1 MTKRIKIKKQVYYIL
16 IGIVLIIMASIF
28 GNYKYKE
35 YKYHQTYE
43 YKLLNHG
50 YKGEDVTKI
59 LNNFSEKDYNYFLN
73 NDVNENYIKLLDEK
87 YFLKKNFYKYI
98 EYMNNNKKLDLTS
111 VVRNINIHLDKNF
124 YEEEFNTDVSKDT
137 SMLVNKYY
145 LLGSDY
151 APSDLVTI
159 SQTYSWGDAGSQKT
173 RKVTYDAFLEMWNAA
188 QEEQGY
194 YLMVSSSYRSY
205 QEQEIVYN
213 NYKKTRGQ
221 KYADSIAARPG
232 ASEHQ
237 TGLAIDF
244 AYYENGIYNDDV
256 KENDKEA
263 IWLKNNAWKYGFI
276 LRYPK
281 GKENVTGYNFEPWHF
296 RFVGLK
302 LAKYLFKNDLT
313 LEEYYKNSN
322 ITL

>member
-1 MTKRIKIKKQVYYIL
+1 MDL
-16 IGIVLIIMASIF
+16 
-28 GNYKYKE
+28 
-35 YKYHQTYE
+35 
-43 YKLLNHG
+43 
-50 YKGEDVTKI
+50 DVT
-59 LNNFSEKDYNYFLN
+59 
-73 NDVNENYIKLLDEK
+73 V
-87 YFLKKNFYKYI
+87 
-98 EYMNNNKKLDLTS
+98 
-111 VVRNINIHLDKNF
+111 
-124 YEEEFNTDVSKDT
+124 
-137 SMLVNKYY
+137 LVNKKNMLDSSYVPLKMY
-145 LLGSDY
+145 VVDENEGNFHQFKDASLKPMLRSDIKEYVDKLINDAQGLGLPIIVDS
-151 APSDLVTI
+151 
-159 SQTYSWGDAGSQKT
+159 G
-173 RKVTYDAFLEMWNAA
+173 
-188 QEEQGY
+188 
-194 YLMVSSSYRSY
+194 YRSY
-205 QEQEIVYN
+205 
-213 NYKKTRGQ
+213 NYQQVVLDALIKEKGDEAF
-221 KYADSIAARPG
+221 KLVALPG

-302 LAKYLFKNDLT
+302 LAKYLFKNNLT

>member
-1 MTKRIKIKKQVYYIL
+1 MDL
-16 IGIVLIIMASIF
+16 
-28 GNYKYKE
+28 
-35 YKYHQTYE
+35 
-43 YKLLNHG
+43 
-50 YKGEDVTKI
+50 DVT
-59 LNNFSEKDYNYFLN
+59 
-73 NDVNENYIKLLDEK
+73 V
-87 YFLKKNFYKYI
+87 
-98 EYMNNNKKLDLTS
+98 
-111 VVRNINIHLDKNF
+111 
-124 YEEEFNTDVSKDT
+124 
-137 SMLVNKYY
+137 LVNKKNMLDSSYVPLKMY
-145 LLGSDY
+145 VVDENEGNFHQFKDASLKQMLRSDIKEYVDKLINDAQGLGLPIIVDS
-151 APSDLVTI
+151 
-159 SQTYSWGDAGSQKT
+159 G
-173 RKVTYDAFLEMWNAA
+173 
-188 QEEQGY
+188 
-194 YLMVSSSYRSY
+194 YRSY
-205 QEQEIVYN
+205 
-213 NYKKTRGQ
+213 NYQQVVLDALIKEKGDEAF
-221 KYADSIAARPG
+221 KLVALPG

>member
-1 MTKRIKIKKQVYYIL
+1 MDL
-16 IGIVLIIMASIF
+16 
-28 GNYKYKE
+28 
-35 YKYHQTYE
+35 
-43 YKLLNHG
+43 
-50 YKGEDVTKI
+50 DVT
-59 LNNFSEKDYNYFLN
+59 
-73 NDVNENYIKLLDEK
+73 V
-87 YFLKKNFYKYI
+87 
-98 EYMNNNKKLDLTS
+98 
-111 VVRNINIHLDKNF
+111 
-124 YEEEFNTDVSKDT
+124 
-137 SMLVNKYY
+137 LVNKEHI
-145 LLGSDY
+145 LDKDY
-151 APSDLVTI
+151 VP
-159 SQTYSWGDAGSQKT
+159 
-173 RKVTYDAFLEMWNAA
+173 LEMYVVDENENNFHQYKDASLKPMLRSDIKEYVDKLINDA
-188 QEEQGY
+188 QELG
-194 YLMVSSSYRSY
+194 LPIIVDSGYRSFKY
-205 QEQEIVYN
+205 QQVVLDALIKEKGDEAFKLV
-213 NYKKTRGQ
+213 
-221 KYADSIAARPG
+221 ALPG
-232 ASEHQ
+232 SSEHQ

>member
-1 MTKRIKIKKQVYYIL
+1 MDL
-16 IGIVLIIMASIF
+16 
-28 GNYKYKE
+28 
-35 YKYHQTYE
+35 
-43 YKLLNHG
+43 
-50 YKGEDVTKI
+50 DVT
-59 LNNFSEKDYNYFLN
+59 
-73 NDVNENYIKLLDEK
+73 V
-87 YFLKKNFYKYI
+87 
-98 EYMNNNKKLDLTS
+98 
-111 VVRNINIHLDKNF
+111 
-124 YEEEFNTDVSKDT
+124 
-137 SMLVNKYY
+137 LVNKEHI
-145 LLGSDY
+145 LDEDY
-151 APSDLVTI
+151 VP
-159 SQTYSWGDAGSQKT
+159 
-173 RKVTYDAFLEMWNAA
+173 LEMYVVDENENNFHQFKDASLKPMLRSDIKEYVDKLINDA
-188 QEEQGY
+188 QELG
-194 YLMVSSSYRSY
+194 LPIIVDSGYRSFKY
-205 QEQEIVYN
+205 QQVVLDALIKEKGDEAFKLV
-213 NYKKTRGQ
+213 
-221 KYADSIAARPG
+221 ALPG

>member
-1 MTKRIKIKKQVYYIL
+1 MKDL
-16 IGIVLIIMASIF
+16 
-28 GNYKYKE
+28 
-35 YKYHQTYE
+35 
-43 YKLLNHG
+43 
-50 YKGEDVTKI
+50 DVT
-59 LNNFSEKDYNYFLN
+59 
-73 NDVNENYIKLLDEK
+73 V
-87 YFLKKNFYKYI
+87 
-98 EYMNNNKKLDLTS
+98 
-111 VVRNINIHLDKNF
+111 
-124 YEEEFNTDVSKDT
+124 
-137 SMLVNKYY
+137 LVNKEHI
-145 LLGSDY
+145 LDKDY
-151 APSDLVTI
+151 VP
-159 SQTYSWGDAGSQKT
+159 
-173 RKVTYDAFLEMWNAA
+173 LEMYVVDENENNFHQFKDASLKPMLRSDIKEYVDKLINDA
-188 QEEQGY
+188 QELG
-194 YLMVSSSYRSY
+194 LPIIVDSGYRSY
-205 QEQEIVYN
+205 
-213 NYKKTRGQ
+213 NYQQVVLDALIKEKGDEAF
-221 KYADSIAARPG
+221 KLVALPG

-281 GKENVTGYNFEPWHF
+281 GKEDVTGYNFEPWHF

>member
-1 MTKRIKIKKQVYYIL
+1 MDLDV
-16 IGIVLIIMASIF
+16 IV
-28 GNYKYKE
+28 
-35 YKYHQTYE
+35 
-43 YKLLNHG
+43 
-50 YKGEDVTKI
+50 
-59 LNNFSEKDYNYFLN
+59 
-73 NDVNENYIKLLDEK
+73 
-87 YFLKKNFYKYI
+87 
-98 EYMNNNKKLDLTS
+98 
-111 VVRNINIHLDKNF
+111 
-124 YEEEFNTDVSKDT
+124 
-137 SMLVNKYY
+137 LVNKEHI
-145 LLGSDY
+145 LDKDY
-151 APSDLVTI
+151 VP
-159 SQTYSWGDAGSQKT
+159 
-173 RKVTYDAFLEMWNAA
+173 LEMYVVDENENNFHQFKDASLKPMLRSDIKEYVDKLINDA
-188 QEEQGY
+188 QG
-194 YLMVSSSYRSY
+194 LGLPIIVDSGYRSY
-205 QEQEIVYN
+205 
-213 NYKKTRGQ
+213 NYQQVVLDALIKEKGDEAF
-221 KYADSIAARPG
+221 KLVALPG
-232 ASEHQ
+232 VSEHQ

>member
-1 MTKRIKIKKQVYYIL
+1 MKDL
-16 IGIVLIIMASIF
+16 
-28 GNYKYKE
+28 
-35 YKYHQTYE
+35 
-43 YKLLNHG
+43 
-50 YKGEDVTKI
+50 DVT
-59 LNNFSEKDYNYFLN
+59 
-73 NDVNENYIKLLDEK
+73 V
-87 YFLKKNFYKYI
+87 
-98 EYMNNNKKLDLTS
+98 
-111 VVRNINIHLDKNF
+111 
-124 YEEEFNTDVSKDT
+124 
-137 SMLVNKYY
+137 LVNKEHI
-145 LLGSDY
+145 LDKDY
-151 APSDLVTI
+151 VP
-159 SQTYSWGDAGSQKT
+159 
-173 RKVTYDAFLEMWNAA
+173 LEMYVVDENENNFHQFKDASLKPMLRSDIKEYVDKLINDA
-188 QEEQGY
+188 QELG
-194 YLMVSSSYRSY
+194 LPIIVDSGYRSFKY
-205 QEQEIVYN
+205 QQVVLDALIKEKGDEAFKLV
-213 NYKKTRGQ
+213 
-221 KYADSIAARPG
+221 ALPG

>member
-1 MTKRIKIKKQVYYIL
+1 MDL
-16 IGIVLIIMASIF
+16 
-28 GNYKYKE
+28 
-35 YKYHQTYE
+35 
-43 YKLLNHG
+43 
-50 YKGEDVTKI
+50 DVT
-59 LNNFSEKDYNYFLN
+59 
-73 NDVNENYIKLLDEK
+73 V
-87 YFLKKNFYKYI
+87 
-98 EYMNNNKKLDLTS
+98 
-111 VVRNINIHLDKNF
+111 
-124 YEEEFNTDVSKDT
+124 
-137 SMLVNKYY
+137 LVNKEHI
-145 LLGSDY
+145 LDKDY
-151 APSDLVTI
+151 VP
-159 SQTYSWGDAGSQKT
+159 
-173 RKVTYDAFLEMWNAA
+173 LEMYVVDENENNFHQFKDASLKPMLRSDIKEYVDKLINDA
-188 QEEQGY
+188 QG
-194 YLMVSSSYRSY
+194 LGLPIIVDSGYRSY
-205 QEQEIVYN
+205 
-213 NYKKTRGQ
+213 NYQQVVLDALIKEKGDEAF
-221 KYADSIAARPG
+221 KLVALPG

-281 GKENVTGYNFEPWHF
+281 GKESVTGYNFEPWHF

>member
-1 MTKRIKIKKQVYYIL
+1 MDLDVT
-16 IGIVLIIMASIF
+16 VLINKKNMLDSSYVPLKMYVVDENEGNFHQFKDASLKPMLRSDI
-28 GNYKYKE
+28 KE
-35 YKYHQTYE
+35 YVD
-43 YKLLNHG
+43 KL
-50 YKGEDVTKI
+50 I
-59 LNNFSEKDYNYFLN
+59 
-73 NDVNENYIKLLDEK
+73 NDAQG
-87 YFLKKNFYKYI
+87 
-98 EYMNNNKKLDLTS
+98 
-111 VVRNINIHLDKNF
+111 
-124 YEEEFNTDVSKDT
+124 
-137 SMLVNKYY
+137 
-145 LLGSDY
+145 LGLPIIVDS
-151 APSDLVTI
+151 
-159 SQTYSWGDAGSQKT
+159 G
-173 RKVTYDAFLEMWNAA
+173 
-188 QEEQGY
+188 
-194 YLMVSSSYRSY
+194 YRSY
-205 QEQEIVYN
+205 
-213 NYKKTRGQ
+213 NYQQVVLDALINEKGDEAFKLV
-221 KYADSIAARPG
+221 ALPG

>member
-1 MTKRIKIKKQVYYIL
+1 MDL
-16 IGIVLIIMASIF
+16 
-28 GNYKYKE
+28 
-35 YKYHQTYE
+35 
-43 YKLLNHG
+43 
-50 YKGEDVTKI
+50 DVT
-59 LNNFSEKDYNYFLN
+59 
-73 NDVNENYIKLLDEK
+73 V
-87 YFLKKNFYKYI
+87 
-98 EYMNNNKKLDLTS
+98 
-111 VVRNINIHLDKNF
+111 
-124 YEEEFNTDVSKDT
+124 
-137 SMLVNKYY
+137 LVNKEHI
-145 LLGSDY
+145 LDKDY
-151 APSDLVTI
+151 VP
-159 SQTYSWGDAGSQKT
+159 
-173 RKVTYDAFLEMWNAA
+173 LEMYVVDENENNFHQFKDASLKPMLRSDIKEYVDKLINDA
-188 QEEQGY
+188 QELG
-194 YLMVSSSYRSY
+194 LPIIVDSGYRSFKY
-205 QEQEIVYN
+205 QQVILDALIKEKGDEAFKLV
-213 NYKKTRGQ
+213 
-221 KYADSIAARPG
+221 ALPG

-313 LEEYYKNSN
+313 LEDYYKNSN